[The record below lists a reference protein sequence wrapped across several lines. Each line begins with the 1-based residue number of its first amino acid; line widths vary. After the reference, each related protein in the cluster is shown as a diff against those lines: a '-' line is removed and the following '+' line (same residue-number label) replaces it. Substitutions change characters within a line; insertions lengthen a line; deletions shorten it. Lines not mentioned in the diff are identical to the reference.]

1 MQHDQ
6 HMAGSFLTVE
16 TPQTIAWWGRGMI
29 WMGIFISLLIGVASA
44 RATTPQILM
53 PATEPAAA
61 PIHPRVVE
69 SAGHIAPIPTPLATI
84 FHSLEER
91 QHVAAGDRVVI
102 DAGADKNLQPGMQLT
117 VIRPLTEVTQPATNQ
132 LLGTTL
138 VPVGTAVVEQ
148 VQPTTA
154 VLRILYVFDAIQP
167 GDLVTPFAAPPSVPT
182 NASYAAQG
190 RTIKGLIVATKD
202 DKVAVGPGDI
212 VYLDQGKQHGVGLGD
227 RFNILQESQ
236 TVEHPA
242 WHHAVQLPP
251 QSLGSLEIIDVR
263 DQTSTALITSG
274 QREFAVGD
282 PVELRPP
289 VNGEQAT
296 SPSAAQAAAYRQQL
310 FPCLEAAYQAIRDA
324 EAAGVTPLELA
335 AAHQALQHAEAVL
348 ERAETLLEQGYA
360 EQAMAQLRLLETDC
374 LTAQELSTEARLLAG
389 GRRPAQPDQY
399 RVVRGDTLW
408 SIAGKPTIYRN
419 SLMWPIIYKANQQ
432 QIPDPD
438 RIFPQQLLA
447 IPRYLS
453 PEEIALAIQRAR
465 TRGPWRQGD
474 GRDVYILEGIKR

>member
-1 MQHDQ
+1 VDRGCL
-6 HMAGSFLTVE
+6 AVE
-16 TPQTIAWWGRGMI
+16 TPQTISWWRRGVT
-29 WMGIFISLLIGVASA
+29 WVGIFASLLIGVANG
-44 RATTPQILM
+44 RATTPQLLI

-69 SAGHIAPIPTPLATI
+69 SAGHIAPRPAPLATI

-102 DAGADKNLQPGMQLT
+102 DAGEDKSLQPGMQLT

-132 LLGTTL
+132 LLGTTMA
-138 VPVGTAVVEQ
+138 PVGTAVVEQ

-154 VLRILYVFDAIQP
+154 LLRILHAFDAIQP
-167 GDLVTPFAAPPSVPT
+167 GDMVTPFEAPPSVLA
-182 NASYAAQG
+182 NASSPAHD

-202 DKVAVGPGDI
+202 DKVAVGPGDV
-212 VYLDQGKQHGVGLGD
+212 VYLDQGKQHGVGIGD

-236 TVEHPA
+236 TVEHPVL
-242 WHHAVQLPP
+242 HRIVQLPP
-251 QSLGSLEIIDVR
+251 QSLGILEIIDVR
-263 DQTSTALITSG
+263 DRTSTALITAG
-274 QREFAVGD
+274 QREFAVGN
-282 PVELRPP
+282 PVELRPL
-289 VNGEQAT
+289 VNGDQAT
-296 SPSAAQAAAYRQQL
+296 SPSAAQAAAYRKQL
-310 FPCLEAAYQAIRDA
+310 FPCLEAAYQAMRDA

-335 AAHQALQHAEAVL
+335 AAQQALQHAEAVL
-348 ERAETLLEQGYA
+348 ERAEALLEQGYA
-360 EQAMAQLRLLETDC
+360 EQALAQLRMLEADC
-374 LTAQELSTEARLLAG
+374 LTAQELSTEARLLAGGG

-408 SIAGKPTIYRN
+408 SISGKPTIYRN
-419 SLMWPIIYKANQQ
+419 PLMWPIIYKANQQ

-453 PEEIALAIQRAR
+453 EEEIALAIQRAR

-474 GRDVYILEGIKR
+474 GRDIYILEGIKR